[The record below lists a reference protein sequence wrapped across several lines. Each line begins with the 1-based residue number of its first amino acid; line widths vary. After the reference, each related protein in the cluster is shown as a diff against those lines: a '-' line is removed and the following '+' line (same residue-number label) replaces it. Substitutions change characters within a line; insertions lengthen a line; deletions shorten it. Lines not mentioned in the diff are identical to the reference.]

1 MNLTAKQEK
10 FAQGVASGLSQAD
23 AYRLAYETSKKWPD
37 KSVHEAASKLASNIK
52 IISRISE
59 LRAPV
64 IEACQLTLVAHLA
77 ELNRLKMMAE
87 AGENV
92 GAAIRA
98 EELRGKASGLYV
110 ERVERGD
117 PGAFTGSRDELN
129 ARIKERAIKLGVVVP
144 KLKRV
149 A

>member
-10 FAQGVASGLSQAD
+10 FAQGVASGLSQAE
-23 AYRLAYETSKKWPD
+23 AYRRAYPGSEKWAENAVDSNASQLAADT
-37 KSVHEAASKLASNIK
+37 K
-52 IISRISE
+52 IAQRIAE

-64 IEACQLTLVAHLA
+64 VEACQLTLVSHLA

-110 ERVERGD
+110 ERVERGE
-117 PGAFTGSRDELN
+117 PGAFESKPDLT
-129 ARIKERAIKLGVVVP
+129 ARIKERALKLGVVMP
-144 KLKRV
+144 KLQKV